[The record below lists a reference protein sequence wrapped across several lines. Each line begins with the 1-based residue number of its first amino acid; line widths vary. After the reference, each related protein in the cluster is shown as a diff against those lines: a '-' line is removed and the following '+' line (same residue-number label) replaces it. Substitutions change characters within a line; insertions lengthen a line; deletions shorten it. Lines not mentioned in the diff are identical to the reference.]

1 MHETS
6 IGEYEDQN
14 DASALMER
22 TPSGSAVRG
31 RCARRVGGA
40 LGGSRRC
47 GRWCDDISARRAGLR
62 EIDSALGRRRCMQ
75 RKENARGAAGFIM
88 REVLA
93 RSVGLDVSGRAD
105 APGVRQ

>member
-1 MHETS
+1 
-6 IGEYEDQN
+6 
-14 DASALMER
+14 MER

-40 LGGSRRC
+40 LAGSRRC
-47 GRWCDDISARRAGLR
+47 GRWCNDVRARRTWLR
-62 EIDSALGRRRCMQ
+62 EIDRALGGGRCMQ
-75 RKENARGAAGFIM
+75 RKENARGAASLVV

-93 RSVGLDVSGRAD
+93 RSAGLDVSGRAK